1 MSLIDTVSGIAG
13 AVCCTGFGNPF
24 DVAKS
29 RLQNQGPRGTYRGLT
44 HCLYVTASTE
54 GIFGLY
60 RGALPS
66 LTSAVV
72 ENAVGITVQRSL
84 RRQLAAAQGHTPGTE
99 VRYSAATE
107 VALGGATG
115 VFTALAI
122 CPFEV
127 LKVRQQVQSDSGL
140 LHIVRQLVREDGY
153 GGFYRGLA
161 SVMCRDVV
169 RLT

>member
-1 MSLIDTVSGIAG
+1 MLATGLIVTQRRAIATRLLLGEIHRAGIEEASL
-13 AVCCTGFGNPF
+13 
-24 DVAKS
+24 
-29 RLQNQGPRGTYRGLT
+29 
-44 HCLYVTASTE
+44 
-54 GIFGLY
+54 
-60 RGALPS
+60 
-66 LTSAVV
+66 VV
-72 ENAVGITVQRSL
+72 ETVGIGELSL
-84 RRQLAAAQGHTPGTE
+84 AELRLGEPPALEIAHIE

-127 LKVRQQVQSDSGL
+127 LKVRQQVQSESGL

>member
-1 MSLIDTVSGIAG
+1 MAHTAQSE
-13 AVCCTGFGNPF
+13 
-24 DVAKS
+24 
-29 RLQNQGPRGTYRGLT
+29 GL
-44 HCLYVTASTE
+44 L
-54 GIFGLY
+54 GLY

-84 RRQLAAAQGHTPGTE
+84 RRRLAALRGEASD

-115 VFTALAI
+115 VFTAVAI

-127 LKVRQQVQSDSGL
+127 IKVRQQVEADSAMGA
-140 LHIVRQLVREDGY
+140 IVRRLMREDGY
-153 GGFYRGLA
+153 RGLYRGLPT
-161 SVMCRDVV
+161 VVCRDVPFNAIFYGAYESICTLLMRMGDLDAKADLAPGYIFV
-169 RLT
+169 AGGLAGSAGWCRAAS